1 VAGSEEI
8 DRTGMA
14 RTIARGA
21 VLSSAKRR
29 ERILLVEDF
38 PGAARQIVESIGR
51 EYEIVHMAAFDVAR
65 TLIEHIAFEHYIF
78 DIDFPNTHAEWLQFI
93 HESIERRIEP
103 SYIASKYYQ
112 YGNGLR
118 LFEIVRQAW
127 GNDVH
132 VLFQSGSV
140 WGSYEEAVNRL
151 KPQCPNIS
159 FLGKYLLLQQPL
171 HYFQRSLSRPPRSQ
185 PS

>member
-1 VAGSEEI
+1 
-8 DRTGMA
+8 M
-14 RTIARGA
+14 
-21 VLSSAKRR
+21 SSAKGR

-51 EYEIVHMAAFDVAR
+51 EYEIVHLAAFDVAR
-65 TLIEHIAFEHYIF
+65 TLIDHLAFEHYIF

-93 HESIERRIEP
+93 DESIERRVEP
-103 SYIASKYYQ
+103 SAIASKYYH

-159 FLGKYLLLQQPL
+159 FLGKYLFLQQPL
-171 HYFQRSLSRPPRSQ
+171 HYFQRSLSRPPLSQ
-185 PS
+185 PA

>member
-1 VAGSEEI
+1 LNSQNRHE
-8 DRTGMA
+8 
-14 RTIARGA
+14 
-21 VLSSAKRR
+21 S
-29 ERILLVEDF
+29 ILLVEDF

-51 EYEIVHMAAFDVAR
+51 EYEIVHMAALDVAH
-65 TLIEHIAFEHYIF
+65 TLIEHIAFDHYIF

-93 HESIERRIEP
+93 HESIELRIDP
-103 SYIASKYYQ
+103 SYIAGKYYN

-118 LFEIVRQAW
+118 LFEIVRQIW

-159 FLGKYLLLQQPL
+159 FLAKYPFLQQPL
-171 HYFQRSLSRPPRSQ
+171 HYFRLSLPRQRRSQ

>member
-1 VAGSEEI
+1 
-8 DRTGMA
+8 M
-14 RTIARGA
+14 
-21 VLSSAKRR
+21 SSAPRR

-51 EYEIVHMAAFDVAR
+51 EYEIVHLAAFDVAR
-65 TLIEHIAFEHYIF
+65 TLIEHIAFDHYIF

-93 HESIERRIEP
+93 HESIELRIEP
-103 SYIASKYYQ
+103 SYIAGKYYH

-118 LFEIVRQAW
+118 LFEVVRRAW
-127 GNDVH
+127 GNEVH

-151 KPQCPNIS
+151 KAQCPNIS
-159 FLGKYLLLQQPL
+159 FLGKYLFLQQPL
-171 HYFQRSLSRPPRSQ
+171 QYFQLSLSRPTRSQ

>member
-1 VAGSEEI
+1 
-8 DRTGMA
+8 
-14 RTIARGA
+14 
-21 VLSSAKRR
+21 LSSDNRR
-29 ERILLVEDF
+29 ECILLVEDF

-51 EYEIVHMAAFDVAR
+51 QYEIVHLGAFDVAR
-65 TLIEHIAFEHYIF
+65 KLIEHIAFDHYIF

-93 HESIERRIEP
+93 HESIELRIDP
-103 SYIASKYYQ
+103 SYIAGKYYN

-118 LFEIVRQAW
+118 LFDVVRQAW

-140 WGSYEEAVNRL
+140 WGSYEEVVNRL

-159 FLGKYLLLQQPL
+159 FLGKYLFLQRPL
-171 HYFQRSLSRPPRSQ
+171 HYFQMSLLRQ
-185 PS
+185 A

>member
-1 VAGSEEI
+1 V
-8 DRTGMA
+8 
-14 RTIARGA
+14 RGEP
-21 VLSSAKRR
+21 RR

-51 EYEIVHMAAFDVAR
+51 EYEIIHLAAFDVAR
-65 TLIEHIAFEHYIF
+65 TLIEQMAFEHYIF

-93 HESIERRIEP
+93 HEAITLRLEP
-103 SYIASKYYQ
+103 SDIAGKYYH

-118 LFEIVRQAW
+118 LFEIVRRAW

-159 FLGKYLLLQQPL
+159 FLGKHLFLQYPL
-171 HYFQRSLSRPPRSQ
+171 QYFQRSLSQPTPPQ
-185 PS
+185 PV